1 MVVSL
6 MPDSACDHRATYL
19 VGQALLKIG
28 VEGELVPQ
36 IKTAFRLQ
44 DGAFGTTQIA
54 QPGLIILSSGQA

>member
-1 MVVSL
+1 MIVSRR
-6 MPDSACDHRATYL
+6 PGIACDQRTTYL